1 MDQQHLF
8 IIIKDRL
15 IIMRLKMQ
23 NAIIKNVNNILGYQK
38 RKILG

>member
-23 NAIIKNVNNILGYQK
+23 NAIIKNVNNIFLM
-38 RKILG
+38 